1 MRLHHKAVALF
12 LACALLPAAIV
23 GFGAYRAA
31 RAVIAV
37 AVGDELALA
46 ARDTLDALEGRLAEA
61 ADQLE
66 TWSGLHVMQDV
77 LLRDAGGEVRDELAE
92 LRGRHPSF
100 AELLVTDDG
109 GTVVAATR
117 PENVGKDLSA
127 EAAVAEARAGG
138 RYQGTVGPSGLAPG
152 TVLAMAA
159 PVRAKYDGTTV
170 VGVLLG
176 LVDWDQVRRELAA
189 VPLAGA
195 AQDAGHLLELRLR
208 ADGSLLYGT
217 AAAAPSGRDGFLVR
231 AAASGARGAL
241 ADPGWEMGALV
252 AGDVAFTRADRLR
265 DQVDWLGA
273 LACVAGCLAAG
284 HVARP
289 LNRMIGAMGRLG
301 GGDTETP
308 VPELGRRDEI
318 GGMAAAL
325 EVFCETARDRAR
337 KEARI
342 EHLAHHDALTGLA
355 NRALFRERLGR
366 ALAAAR
372 RRGGPVAVLCLD
384 LDRFKAVNDTLG
396 HPVGDA
402 LLRPSPPACS
412 PACARATPSP
422 GSAATSSRSS
432 RPARASRTPRGPS
445 PAAWSRR
452 LGRPTRCWATRSWS
466 GPASA
471 SRSPPGTA
479 GTRTSC

>member
-1 MRLHHKAVALF
+1 
-12 LACALLPAAIV
+12 
-23 GFGAYRAA
+23 
-31 RAVIAV
+31 
-37 AVGDELALA
+37 
-46 ARDTLDALEGRLAEA
+46 
-61 ADQLE
+61 
-66 TWSGLHVMQDV
+66 MQDV

-159 PVRAKYDGTTV
+159 PVRAKYDGATV

-195 AQDAGHLLELRLR
+195 AQDAGHLLELRSR

-265 DQVDWLGA
+265 DQVVWLGA
-273 LACVAGCLAAG
+273 LACVAGVLAGCLAAG

-289 LNRMIGAMGRLG
+289 LTRMIGAMDRLA

-308 VPELGRRDEI
+308 VPELGRSDEI

-325 EVFCETARDRAR
+325 EVFRETAR
-337 KEARI
+337 
-342 EHLAHHDALTGLA
+342 TG
-355 NRALFRERLGR
+355 R
-366 ALAAAR
+366 AR
-372 RRGGPVAVLCLD
+372 RRG
-384 LDRFKAVNDTLG
+384 
-396 HPVGDA
+396 
-402 LLRPSPPACS
+402 
-412 PACARATPSP
+412 
-422 GSAATSSRSS
+422 SSTW
-432 RPARASRTPRGPS
+432 RTT
-445 PAAWSRR
+445 
-452 LGRPTRCWATRSWS
+452 TR
-466 GPASA
+466 
-471 SRSPPGTA
+471 
-479 GTRTSC
+479 

>member
-1 MRLHHKAVALF
+1 VRLHHKAVALF

-31 RAVIAV
+31 RAVIAG

-138 RYQGTVGPSGLAPG
+138 RYQGTVGSSGLAPG

-159 PVRAKYDGTTV
+159 PVRAKYDGATV

-195 AQDAGHLLELRLR
+195 AQDAGHLLLELRSR
-208 ADGSLLYGT
+208 ANGSLL
-217 AAAAPSGRDGFLVR
+217 
-231 AAASGARGAL
+231 
-241 ADPGWEMGALV
+241 
-252 AGDVAFTRADRLR
+252 
-265 DQVDWLGA
+265 
-273 LACVAGCLAAG
+273 
-284 HVARP
+284 
-289 LNRMIGAMGRLG
+289 
-301 GGDTETP
+301 
-308 VPELGRRDEI
+308 
-318 GGMAAAL
+318 
-325 EVFCETARDRAR
+325 
-337 KEARI
+337 
-342 EHLAHHDALTGLA
+342 
-355 NRALFRERLGR
+355 
-366 ALAAAR
+366 
-372 RRGGPVAVLCLD
+372 
-384 LDRFKAVNDTLG
+384 
-396 HPVGDA
+396 
-402 LLRPSPPACS
+402 
-412 PACARATPSP
+412 
-422 GSAATSSRSS
+422 
-432 RPARASRTPRGPS
+432 
-445 PAAWSRR
+445 
-452 LGRPTRCWATRSWS
+452 
-466 GPASA
+466 
-471 SRSPPGTA
+471 
-479 GTRTSC
+479 